1 MSGRRDSNSRPP
13 APKAG
18 ILTGLNYYPL
28 ACGGPHKNYLLVS
41 KKRAKVLQKNELTK
55 FFGKKVKYKAIF
67 IDIDDTLLDYI
78 PCCRAAFEAAMP
90 EHPEYFQLFFEI
102 SGRLFSEAKHGLH
115 TVAEVMDLYP
125 QEFIARMNELENER
139 VSEAE
144 LSARVDTFKHAF
156 RAAWGTTHT
165 LVPEAKEML
174 ELLKNKGY
182 RLFAASNSFGHLQRS
197 RLEHAGILPYFEDTF
212 ISMDIGYDK
221 PDIRFYQEA
230 LRRAGLQPHEVLM
243 IGDSMTTDVL
253 GAQAAGIDALFFD
266 RRAGDS
272 LLEII
277 KEL

>member
-1 MSGRRDSNSRPP
+1 M
-13 APKAG
+13 
-18 ILTGLNYYPL
+18 T
-28 ACGGPHKNYLLVS
+28 
-41 KKRAKVLQKNELTK
+41 
-55 FFGKKVKYKAIF
+55 YKAIF

-78 PCCRAAFEAAMP
+78 PCCREAYDAAMP
-90 EHPEYFQLFFEI
+90 EHPEYFQLFFDI
-102 SGRLFSEAKHGLH
+102 AGRLFAEAKHGKY
-115 TVAEVMDLYP
+115 TIAEVMDLYP

-144 LSARVDTFKHAF
+144 LSARVETFKHAF

-221 PDIRFYQEA
+221 PDIRFFQEA
-230 LRRAGLQPHEVLM
+230 LRRCGLQPNEVLM
-243 IGDSMTTDVL
+243 IGDSMTTDIL

-266 RRAGDS
+266 RRGGAS
-272 LLEII
+272 LMKLI